1 MSPGELEKCVSEVGK
16 VIRDQLAPSG
26 AEFLLVMTGPPD
38 PGSASKQWHV
48 ASASNMNPREAIRCL
63 EAGLAKL
70 RQRQN

>member
-1 MSPGELEKCVSEVGK
+1 MSPGELEACVSAIGRVMQA
-16 VIRDQLAPSG
+16 QLAQSG
-26 AEFLLVMTGPPD
+26 AEYILVMTGPPD